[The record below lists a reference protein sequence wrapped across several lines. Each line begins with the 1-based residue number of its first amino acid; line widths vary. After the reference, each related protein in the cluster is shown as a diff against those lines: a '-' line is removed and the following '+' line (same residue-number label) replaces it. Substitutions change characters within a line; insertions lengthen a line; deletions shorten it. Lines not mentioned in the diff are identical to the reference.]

1 MMFVVAGANVL
12 LALPL
17 YAQPSAAGFL
27 RFALVVAAIY
37 LFAMLMAQLSAA
49 LGSALRKTMHAREV
63 RYSAP

>member
-27 RFALVVAAIY
+27 GFALVVAAIY
-37 LFAMLMAQLSAA
+37 LFAMLMAKLSAV
-49 LGSALRKTMHAREV
+49 LRSALRGAKQARAG
-63 RYSAP
+63 RYIAP